1 LFTVRFA
8 ASQQR
13 APFFLTPGSHHFFD
27 SSMSSWS
34 TTDTKTAAAYAG
46 LGFAIETRETIICE
60 KDRTHSIRFHIAD
73 QTLGRSPALYSRHLH
88 QLFID
93 GALAKTDPLHPLLC
107 GLAACANMDALH
119 LMMRGLPHRLVLING
134 LYLYQPGDELPSLF
148 HAPRP
153 HRTLDL
159 PLAGAVS
166 VVGIP
171 ATHFEYAES
180 KPGKKPQR
188 FIYFPDAMHVSYPV
202 TGLTV
207 AQHFQRRGTEPHPHA
222 LQLGLTHPEHPV
234 VHAYNA
240 TRAYAQLLAEVKTRR
255 ILAKDP
261 YSSRRALIPE
271 NPSPA
276 LENEVRRFFRIP

>member
-1 LFTVRFA
+1 
-8 ASQQR
+8 
-13 APFFLTPGSHHFFD
+13 
-27 SSMSSWS
+27 MSTWS

-60 KDRTHSIRFHIAD
+60 KNRTPSIRFHIAD
-73 QTLGRSPALYSRHLH
+73 QTLSRTPTLFSRHLH

-119 LMMRGLPHRLVLING
+119 LMMRGVACLLKMRDG
-134 LYLYQPGDELPSLF
+134 LYRYEVGTEWHEILTS
-148 HAPRP
+148 PRL
-153 HRTLDL
+153 HRTADL
-159 PLAGAVS
+159 PLAAAVS
-166 VVGIP
+166 IAGIP
-171 ATHFEYAES
+171 ATGFEGAPPRRRIE
-180 KPGKKPQR
+180 
-188 FIYFPDAMHVSYPV
+188 FPDAFHFFAPSQ
-202 TGLTV
+202 GLTV

-222 LQLGLTHPEHPV
+222 LQLGLTHPDHPV

-271 NPSPA
+271 NPSPE
-276 LENEVRRFFRIP
+276 LEDEVRQFFRVPR

>member
-1 LFTVRFA
+1 
-8 ASQQR
+8 
-13 APFFLTPGSHHFFD
+13 
-27 SSMSSWS
+27 MSSWS

-60 KDRTHSIRFHIAD
+60 KDRTHSIRFHVAD

-88 QLFID
+88 QLHID

-107 GLAACANMDALH
+107 GIAACANMDALH
-119 LMMRGLPHRLVLING
+119 LMMRGQAHQLQLGNG
-134 LYLYQPGDELPSLF
+134 LYHYRPGEEWHQLMQ
-148 HAPRP
+148 APRL
-153 HRTLDL
+153 HRTADL
-159 PLAGAVS
+159 PLAAAVS
-166 VVGIP
+166 IAGIP
-171 ATHFEYAES
+171 ATGFEGTPPRRRIE
-180 KPGKKPQR
+180 
-188 FIYFPDAMHVSYPV
+188 FPDFGHPFMVGHPPI
-202 TGLTV
+202 TV
-207 AQHFQRRGTEPHPHA
+207 AQHFQRRGTPPHPHA